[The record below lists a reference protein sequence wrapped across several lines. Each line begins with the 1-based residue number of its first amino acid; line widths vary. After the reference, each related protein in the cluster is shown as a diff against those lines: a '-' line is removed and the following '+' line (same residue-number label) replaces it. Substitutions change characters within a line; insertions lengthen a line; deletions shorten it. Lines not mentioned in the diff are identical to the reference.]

1 MTRQLCIISGS
12 VFSLSFFISDEISSL
27 YQVEEIPTARRQAAN
42 AAASRRRI
50 WGAWQPPKAATPC
63 PCCCSAS
70 FWGLV
75 REPGAHS
82 SVRYGGSAP
91 LRPAPCAAR
100 WRLQGIK
107 CMRLSPGCGSPWP
120 AVAAAPAAG
129 RRPLPGAGR
138 SPARLAPPAVG
149 AAPRFAQGSSRAPCG
164 RPCAPLRCFAPSGR
178 PFPCPGGAPLAA
190 GRPRSLCLGR
200 RPGCGWGAA
209 VPPCPPRCARFAPLR
224 SPRGALAPALAGGLF
239 VALCAPRGKRGFCR
253 RCGGDTGVF

>member
-1 MTRQLCIISGS
+1 M
-12 VFSLSFFISDEISSL
+12 
-27 YQVEEIPTARRQAAN
+27 
-42 AAASRRRI
+42 
-50 WGAWQPPKAATPC
+50 
-63 PCCCSAS
+63 
-70 FWGLV
+70 
-75 REPGAHS
+75 
-82 SVRYGGSAP
+82 
-91 LRPAPCAAR
+91 RPAPCAAR

-107 CMRLSPGCGSPWP
+107 CMRLSPGCGSFRRRPLSGSPWP

-209 VPPCPPRCARFAPLR
+209 VPPCPPRCARFAP
-224 SPRGALAPALAGGLF
+224 SAPLGGLCRPPLRAGFLWRFAPPEGKGVF
-239 VALCAPRGKRGFCR
+239 VAAAAATRGFPNSALCCTASR
-253 RCGGDTGVF
+253 GTLRGGHCN